1 MKLAS
6 DTFTDEQTKQIN
18 DAVVEAESHTSA
30 EIVPVVTTA
39 SGRYDR
45 PEDIVGLWFALLA
58 AAIAW
63 LVVPATRA
71 ADGSWGGTSPVW
83 QLVAIL
89 GAIVVGFAVGAVTAT
104 RAAWLRRLCTPP
116 VQMRDEVHQTAR
128 AVFFDRRIQR
138 TAGATGLL
146 LYVSLYE
153 RLAVVIAD
161 DTVTETLGQ
170 DALNEICS
178 ELTGKLRSEDMTAAI
193 CETLVSAGQ
202 RLGEALPRQDND
214 VNELPDTLV
223 ILD

>member
-1 MKLAS
+1 MKFAS
-6 DTFTDEQTKQIN
+6 DTFTEEQTKQIN

-30 EIVPVVTTA
+30 EIVPVVATA

-45 PEDIVGLWFALLA
+45 PEDIVGLWFALA
-58 AAIAW
+58 AAAAAW
-63 LVVPATRA
+63 VIVPG
-71 ADGSWGGTSPVW
+71 GSVW
-83 QLVAIL
+83 PLVAIL

-202 RLGEALPRQDND
+202 RLGEVLPRQDDD